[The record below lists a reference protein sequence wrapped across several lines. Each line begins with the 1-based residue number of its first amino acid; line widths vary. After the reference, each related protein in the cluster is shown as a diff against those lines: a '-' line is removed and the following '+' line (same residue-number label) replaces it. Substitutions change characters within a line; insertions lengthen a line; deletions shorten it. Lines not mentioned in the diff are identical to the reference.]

1 MALLNFAF
9 MAPTVNNLMATSVPG
24 VREAHIQQLL
34 AEIPPDASVSAST
47 SLNPHLTERQYI
59 TIFPNVT
66 ISSIPGSD
74 QTVQYVIVDLST
86 VFPEDKIGTVKALD
100 QLSQG
105 RFCTLKMSDDVIL
118 LGRRDVV
125 KCP

>member
-1 MALLNFAF
+1 MSLLNYAF
-9 MAPTVNNLMATSVPG
+9 MAPTLTNLMATNTPG
-24 VREAHIQQLL
+24 THEARIQQLL
-34 AEIPPDASVSAST
+34 AEIPSDAPVSAGT

-66 ISSIPGSD
+66 ISSIPGAD
-74 QTVQYVIVDLST
+74 QTVKYIIVDLST
-86 VFPEDKIGTVKALD
+86 VFPEDKISTVKALN

-105 RFCTLKMSDDVIL
+105 RFCTLKMADDVIL

-125 KCP
+125 HCP